1 MANPKEN
8 AAEAP
13 PEVGALSFEAA
24 LAELEEIVRQLEQG
38 RSSLDEAISAY
49 ERGAQLK
56 KHCEK
61 KLEEARMRVEKISI
75 GPDGPQGTEPADLE

>member
-13 PEVGALSFEAA
+13 PEVDTLTFEAA

-38 RSSLDEAISAY
+38 RSSLDEAIAAY